1 MLLVDQTQ
9 EALDHALA
17 QLSPEEQGRCQTF
30 IADVSSEAYNY
41 ADRALQLWDRLD
53 IAVLNAGICKEPAS
67 ILETDIQVWDKTMEV
82 NGRGGYSVTLLPL
95 LIRLLNLVYSLPRA

>member
-17 QLSPEEQGRCQTF
+17 QLTAEERGRCQSF
-30 IADVSSEAYNY
+30 VADVSSEAYNY
-41 ADRALQLWDRLD
+41 ADRALQFWDRLD

-67 ILETDIQVWDKTMEV
+67 ILETDIKVWDRTMEV
-82 NGRGGYSVTLLPL
+82 NGRGGYTVTLLPPF
-95 LIRLLNLVYSLPRA
+95 IRLILV